1 MIAVLVMSKSV
12 LKEYIAD
19 SMALEPQK
27 FRLALERPS
36 QPGDLKPGSE
46 VVCIVTALDSF
57 TPQVRLQS

>member
-1 MIAVLVMSKSV
+1 MITVLAMSRLS

-36 QPGDLKPGSE
+36 QPGDLKPGAE

>member
-12 LKEYIAD
+12 LKEFIAD

-36 QPGDLKPGSE
+36 QPGDLKPGAE
-46 VVCIVTALDSF
+46 VVCIITALESF

>member
-1 MIAVLVMSKSV
+1 MIALLFMSRSL

-36 QPGDLKPGSE
+36 QPGDLKPGAE
-46 VVCIVTALDSF
+46 VVCIITALESF